1 MSEFK
6 GASREQLEQLYRESL
21 ALNRALRQQVAEQQ
35 AMIQL
40 LQEQTATQQELIQQL
55 QDQVAKDSHNSGK
68 PPSSDGL
75 KKGKRKSLRRS
86 GQRPRGGQRGH
97 KGRTLM
103 QVAEPNHVIVHR
115 LTDCPHCQ
123 AKLEAETVT
132 RHEKRQVFDIPPAR
146 IEVTEHQAE
155 VKQCPGCGACVKGEF
170 PANVSQ
176 PTQYGLRLKAVA
188 CYLYSQQFI
197 PLARIRELLTALYGD
212 APSEPVVL
220 TAARQLA
227 SRTQASLEQIRQQ
240 LIAAPVVHFD
250 ESGMRVAGRLR
261 WLHVA
266 STAKLTQ
273 YHVHD
278 KRGHIG
284 MRAGGI
290 LPHYKGVALHDYW
303 RSYLKFSACQ
313 HSFCN
318 VHHLRD
324 LAFIVEQY
332 DQAWAAKMKRLL
344 CDIKDEVAAT
354 SQRHTA
360 LPPDRLAYCEAE
372 YDALIAQGFAANP
385 SPPKTKPRPI
395 GRPKQ
400 APPKNLLDRLHK
412 HKAGVLAFMYDFR
425 IPFDNNL
432 VERDVRMI
440 KVQQKVSGC
449 FRTEDGAHIFCALR
463 SYISTARKHGLNAI
477 DAIYNA
483 FLDQPFI
490 PDNNQA

>member
-40 LQEQTATQQELIQQL
+40 LQQQMATQQALIQKM
-55 QDQVAKDSHNSGK
+55 QDQLAKDSHNSSK

-103 QVAEPNHVIVHR
+103 QVAEPDHVIVHR

-123 AKLEAETVT
+123 TELEAVAAQ

-155 VKQCPGCGACVKGEF
+155 VKQCPGCGVCVKGEF
-170 PANVSQ
+170 PADVSQ
-176 PTQYGLRLKAVA
+176 PTQYGLRLKALA

-220 TAARQLA
+220 AAARQLA
-227 SRTQASLEQIRQQ
+227 SRTQASLEQVRQN

-261 WLHVA
+261 
-266 STAKLTQ
+266 
-273 YHVHD
+273 
-278 KRGHIG
+278 
-284 MRAGGI
+284 
-290 LPHYKGVALHDYW
+290 
-303 RSYLKFSACQ
+303 
-313 HSFCN
+313 
-318 VHHLRD
+318 
-324 LAFIVEQY
+324 
-332 DQAWAAKMKRLL
+332 
-344 CDIKDEVAAT
+344 
-354 SQRHTA
+354 
-360 LPPDRLAYCEAE
+360 
-372 YDALIAQGFAANP
+372 
-385 SPPKTKPRPI
+385 
-395 GRPKQ
+395 
-400 APPKNLLDRLHK
+400 
-412 HKAGVLAFMYDFR
+412 
-425 IPFDNNL
+425 
-432 VERDVRMI
+432 
-440 KVQQKVSGC
+440 
-449 FRTEDGAHIFCALR
+449 
-463 SYISTARKHGLNAI
+463 
-477 DAIYNA
+477 
-483 FLDQPFI
+483 
-490 PDNNQA
+490 